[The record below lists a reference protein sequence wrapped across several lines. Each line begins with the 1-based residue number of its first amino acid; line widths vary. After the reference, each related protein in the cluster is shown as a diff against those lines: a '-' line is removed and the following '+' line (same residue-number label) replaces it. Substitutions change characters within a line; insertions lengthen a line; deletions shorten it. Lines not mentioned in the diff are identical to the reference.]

1 MRDRT
6 AQSGR
11 WHRFLVMPLVAGMM
25 ALPDAA
31 RSDSPSPEPSPPRLA
46 VGIVVDQMQFDM
58 LYRFQDE
65 FGDGGFRRLLSEGF
79 SFENAQFDYA
89 PTFTGPGHASVY
101 TGTTP
106 AVHGIMSN
114 AWYVRELQGT
124 TYVTADEQVATVG
137 SDTDAGMMSPRWMLS
152 TTVGDELWMHSNER
166 SRVVAISLKD
176 RGAILPGGHTGQAY
190 WFDYDTGDFISSTH
204 YGPELPSWVRAFNE
218 RGLVARYLTRQ
229 WTPLL
234 PEARYVASLPD
245 DNPYEAPFSGMD
257 RPVFPYD
264 LSELAERSGPGI
276 VAYTPFGDELLVEL
290 AIAALDGE
298 SLGSRDTPDLLAISF
313 SSPDHV
319 GHRFGPMSME
329 IQDLYLRL
337 DRQLERL
344 LDEIDQHVGLE
355 DVIMFLTSDHG
366 VAHVPDYLRDRNVPV
381 GQMSSRA
388 LATELRAYLEELYG
402 EDFVLSLSNE
412 QVFFDHEQVRRA
424 GVSLS
429 ELQQTTARFL
439 ISRDGIAGALTADAL
454 TFSEFSQGHR
464 ARIQRGFHPARSG
477 DVVYWMEPH
486 WMSVFGPAARTT
498 HGSVYSYDTRA
509 PLIWFGGQVPA
520 GRSAHPVAISDI
532 ASTLAVFLRSPFPS
546 GNTGNPMNELMRRPG
561 D

>member
-1 MRDRT
+1 MWSRF
-6 AQSGR
+6 AQSR
-11 WHRFLVMPLVAGMM
+11 RREQMPVLLLMAGLL
-25 ALPDAA
+25 ALPAAA
-31 RSDSPSPEPSPPRLA
+31 RSQSPSPELRPPRLA
-46 VGIVVDQMQFDM
+46 VGIVVDQMQFEM
-58 LYRFQDE
+58 LYRFLDE
-65 FGDGGFRRLLSEGF
+65 FGDGGFRRLLNEGF

-106 AVHGIMSN
+106 AVHGIIGNS
-114 AWYVRELQGT
+114 WYVRELQGT
-124 TYVTADEQVATVG
+124 TYVTADDRVRTVG
-137 SDTDAGMMSPRWMLS
+137 SDTDAGLMSPRWMLS

-204 YGPELPSWVRAFNE
+204 YHQELPSWVRGFNE
-218 RGLVARYLTRQ
+218 RGLVAEYLTRQ

-234 PEARYVASLPD
+234 PESRYVASLPD
-245 DNPYEAPFSGMD
+245 DNPYEAPFAGMA
-257 RPVFPYD
+257 RPEFPYD
-264 LSELAERSGPGI
+264 LSALAESGGPGI

-344 LDEIDQHVGLE
+344 LEQIDQRVGL
-355 DVIMFLTSDHG
+355 DDTLIFLTSDHG

-381 GQMSSRA
+381 GQMSGRVLTTA
-388 LATELRAYLEELYG
+388 LRAYLAELYD
-402 EDFVLSLSNE
+402 EDFVLTLNNE
-412 QVFFDHEQVRRA
+412 QVFFDRDRVRRA

-464 ARIQRGFHPARSG
+464 ARIQRGFHPGRSG

-486 WMSVFGPAARTT
+486 WMAFFGPAARTT

-546 GNTGNPMNELMRRPG
+546 GNTGNPMNELMR
-561 D
+561 